1 MNEPGTPTFDPLDL
15 LAQAGLGKAVSRR
28 MGREVLFTQG
38 SPADA
43 IFFVRSG
50 KVKLTVLSD
59 QGRAAVVAIFGPGDF
74 LGQECLTAEPLF
86 LATAEALSDCE
97 FMRIDEVTFTRALY
111 ENPALAQMFVSYLLG
126 RVTRVELDL
135 ADQMVNSCEKRLA
148 RALLLLAESSDSGN
162 PDPVVTRMSHQT
174 LAELIG
180 TSRSQV
186 SVFMSDFRKRG
197 LIDYSRR
204 GTIEVHTSK
213 LNHAIC
219 EMALPY
225 S

>member
-1 MNEPGTPTFDPLDL
+1 MNEAGTQKFDPLDL
-15 LAQAGLGKAVSRR
+15 LAHLGTGRAVSRCK
-28 MGREVLFTQG
+28 GGKVLFTQG

-59 QGRAAVVAIFGPGDF
+59 QSRAAVVAILGPGDF

-86 LATAEALSDCE
+86 LATAVSLSDCDVI
-97 FMRIDEVTFTRALY
+97 RIDKAEFTKALY
-111 ENPALAQMFVSYLLG
+111 EKPALAQMFVSYLLA

-148 RALLLLAESSDSGN
+148 RALLLLAESSDGAN

-186 SVFMSDFRKRG
+186 SLFMSGFRRRG

-213 LNHAIC
+213 LNHALH
-219 EMALPY
+219 EMAQPDR
-225 S
+225 